1 MILSVCVQGQTYK
14 DRKQNDGWW
23 RLGKKEVKLLL
34 EFQFGVMK
42 WMWELVTHSV
52 KALYPTKLETPKR
65 QKKIIKLG
73 EGKRKKKNMAIEV
86 FLPIDVLVIPFG
98 PDVSTQF

>member
-1 MILSVCVQGQTYK
+1 MEAGEEGGEVIIGVSVWGDEVNVGASYTLCESSLSHYIGDT
-14 DRKQNDGWW
+14 
-23 RLGKKEVKLLL
+23 KK
-34 EFQFGVMK
+34 
-42 WMWELVTHSV
+42 T
-52 KALYPTKLETPKR
+52 
-65 QKKIIKLG
+65 KKIIKLG

>member
-34 EFQFGVMK
+34 EFQFGV
-42 WMWELVTHSV
+42 
-52 KALYPTKLETPKR
+52 
-65 QKKIIKLG
+65 IK
-73 EGKRKKKNMAIEV
+73 
-86 FLPIDVLVIPFG
+86 
-98 PDVSTQF
+98 